1 MQANF
6 WIMDEQQSYY
16 ERNKRSRR
24 EYQRD
29 YYMRN
34 RGVILRKAQLRNELE
49 PEKAEKAKKYQKKY
63 YLEHRKAILE
73 EKRRQYLEKKA
84 KA

>member
-1 MQANF
+1 
-6 WIMDEQQSYY
+6 
-16 ERNKRSRR
+16 
-24 EYQRD
+24 
-29 YYMRN
+29 MRN

-63 YLEHRKAILE
+63 NLEHRKAILE

-84 KA
+84 KV